1 MDLGETSSSLRP
13 RLNSSVTKE
22 PVTAETVSRE
32 AEDGGQWESYSNDW
46 NNASE
51 NMEFVANIVINQ
63 RDNEQSSPILVL
75 II

>member
-1 MDLGETSSSLRP
+1 MELGETSSSLRP

-63 RDNEQSSPILVL
+63 RGNEQSSPILVL

>member
-1 MDLGETSSSLRP
+1 MELGETSSSLRP